1 MTLKWSHLKYLSIY
15 WRVEGGCKQ
24 IILIKFYV
32 ENFSTTL
39 MNNYF
44 KSDFVLIAPINK
56 SLSNYLC
63 IKLFIKKHLSDFI
76 FNNIKNK

>member
-1 MTLKWSHLKYLSIY
+1 MKYLSVY
-15 WRVEGGCKQ
+15 WGVEEGCEE

-32 ENFSTTL
+32 ENFSATL

-44 KSDFVLIAPINK
+44 KSDFVLIETINK
-56 SLSNYLC
+56 SLSYYLC